1 MFSPHVTAP
10 PRWASVAS
18 WLSWGTSLVRVVL
31 VTGALLVVTGTTVA
45 GPTSTNTVWAQRPTS
60 HAVAWTSTLAE
71 RFPDCAPGLRLQP
84 PGSVIE
90 IGGGGI
96 PVRVG
101 FGDAWRR
108 THDRVRGNS
117 GRILAQC
124 RLGVGHG

>member
-1 MFSPHVTAP
+1 MFSPRLAAP
-10 PRWASVAS
+10 SRWDSVAS
-18 WLSWGTSLVRVVL
+18 WLSWGTSAVRLVL
-31 VTGALLVVTGTTVA
+31 VTAALLVVTGTTVA
-45 GPTSTNTVWAQRPTS
+45 GGRTAATVWAPNRTA
-60 HAVAWTSTLAE
+60 HTVAWTAALAQ
-71 RFPDCAPGLRLQP
+71 RYPDCAPGLRLQP